1 MFENEK
7 VLTFYSSLFKYCTMV
22 LINNQ
27 TRVAKKSASIIVN
40 VITTNI
46 FDESLKKGIMKS
58 DP

>member
-7 VLTFYSSLFKYCTMV
+7 VLTFYSSLFKYGTMV

-27 TRVAKKSASIIVN
+27 TRGAKKSASIIVN